1 MQRQWFSPFTLKRKG
16 QMTNVQIEISD
27 ADRERFVRQD
37 RREGMTL
44 SGWLYAAACERLENR
59 QRAKSFASVEDVMA
73 FFRACDD
80 LDGPEEEPDWSEHL
94 RVIEASRAGK
104 VAGA

>member
-1 MQRQWFSPFTLKRKG
+1 MQRQWLSPFTLKRKG

-27 ADRERFVRQD
+27 ADRERFVRQA

-59 QRAKSFASVEDVMA
+59 QRAEPFASVEDAMV

-94 RVIEASRAGK
+94 RLLR
-104 VAGA
+104 

>member
-1 MQRQWFSPFTLKRKG
+1 
-16 QMTNVQIEISD
+16 MTIVQIEISD
-27 ADRERFVRQD
+27 TDRERFVRQAH
-37 RREGMTL
+37 REGMTL
-44 SGWLYAAACERLENR
+44 SGWLHAAACERLESR
-59 QRAKSFASVEDVMA
+59 QHTKPFASVEDAMA

-94 RVIEASRAGK
+94 RVIKASRADK

>member
-1 MQRQWFSPFTLKRKG
+1 MKG
-16 QMTNVQIEISD
+16 
-27 ADRERFVRQD
+27 
-37 RREGMTL
+37 
-44 SGWLYAAACERLENR
+44 AACEWLENR
-59 QRAKSFASVEDVMA
+59 QGANPFDSVEDAMA

>member
-1 MQRQWFSPFTLKRKG
+1 
-16 QMTNVQIEISD
+16 MTNVQIEISD
-27 ADRERFVRQD
+27 ADRERFVRQA

-44 SGWLYAAACERLENR
+44 SGWLYAAACERLESR
-59 QRAKSFASVEDVMA
+59 QRAKPFASVEDVTA

-80 LDGPEEEPDWSEHL
+80 LAGPAEEPDWSEPL
-94 RVIEASRAGK
+94 RVIEASRADK

>member
-1 MQRQWFSPFTLKRKG
+1 
-16 QMTNVQIEISD
+16 MTKVQIEISD
-27 ADRERFVRQD
+27 ADRERFVRQA

-44 SGWLYAAACERLENR
+44 SGWLHAAACECLENR
-59 QRAKSFASVEDVMA
+59 QQAKPFVSVEDAMA

-94 RVIEASRAGK
+94 RVIEATRRAGDQ
-104 VAGA
+104 VFRSDAR

>member
-1 MQRQWFSPFTLKRKG
+1 
-16 QMTNVQIEISD
+16 MTKVQIEISD
-27 ADRERFVRQD
+27 ADRERFVRQA

-44 SGWLYAAACERLENR
+44 SGWLHAAACECLENR
-59 QRAKSFASVEDVMA
+59 QQAKPFASVEDAMA

-94 RVIEASRAGK
+94 RVIEATRRAGDQ
-104 VAGA
+104 VFRSDAR